1 MIYADVSNGTSTKN
15 TRVKYPEIAALSWN
29 KGVINGVAMGQS
41 SIDGVPITSADIT
54 TTSSS
59 ITISNVVATENSN
72 TF

>member
-1 MIYADVSNGTSTKN
+1 
-15 TRVKYPEIAALSWN
+15 
-29 KGVINGVAMGQS
+29 MGQS
-41 SIDGVPITSADIT
+41 SIDGVPITSANIT